1 MTLAHQTIVQQPH
14 EHQPLEQR
22 RILATA
28 VPGPRSQALHA
39 RRMLAVP
46 RAVPA
51 VLPVYIER
59 AEGSILR
66 DIDGNQLIDFGS
78 GIAVAALGHA
88 VPEINAAAARQM
100 ADFTHT
106 CFAITPY
113 EEYVE
118 LAEILNALTPGSF
131 DKRTALSSS
140 GSEAV
145 ENAIKI
151 ARRHTGRSAIVA
163 FDHGYHGRTNLALAL
178 TSKATPY
185 KQGFGPFAGDIHH
198 VPMAYPY
205 RWPGGASHCLDQA
218 FDGFVDQIHTRI
230 GETTVAAVIME
241 PILGEAGFIVPPPGF
256 IARVAEWCGLHGIV
270 FIADEVQTGFCR
282 TGDWFACEHED
293 VAPDLI
299 VTGKAIAGGLPLAA
313 VTGRAEI
320 MESVQIGGL
329 GGTYAG
335 NPVACAAALANI
347 ALMQAID
354 ANGRARAIGTILRDR
369 LGAMAAKWDVIGEVR
384 GRGAMIAI
392 ELVIGGGEINPHP
405 ELAAAVVRACHAA
418 GLVTMTTG
426 MHRNSLRFLPPL
438 TISDAL
444 LHEGLDILEQAFITA
459 H

>member
-1 MTLAHQTIVQQPH
+1 MTEQSAI
-14 EHQPLEQR
+14 EQR

-28 VPGPRSQALHA
+28 IPGPRSQALHA
-39 RRMLAVP
+39 RRMKAVP
-46 RAVPA
+46 KAIPA
-51 VLPVYIER
+51 VLPVYVDR
-59 AEGSILR
+59 AEGAILR

-88 VPEINAAAARQM
+88 VPQLAAAAARQM
-100 ADFTHT
+100 ADFSHT
-106 CFAITPY
+106 CFAVTPY
-113 EEYVE
+113 EEYVA
-118 LAEILNALTPGSF
+118 LAEQLNALTPGNF
-131 DKRTALSSS
+131 DKRTALFSS

-145 ENAIKI
+145 ESAIKV

-178 TSKATPY
+178 TAKATPY

-198 VPMAYPY
+198 VPMAYPF
-205 RWPGGASHCLDQA
+205 RWPGGSRNCLDQA
-218 FDGFVDQIHTRI
+218 FDNFVDHIHTRI

-256 IARVAEWCGLHGIV
+256 IARVVEWCGLHGIV

-282 TGDWFACEHED
+282 TGTWFACEHEA

-313 VTGRAEI
+313 LTGRAEI
-320 MESVQIGGL
+320 MESVQVGGL

-347 ALMQAID
+347 ELMQSLD
-354 ANGRARAIGTILRDR
+354 ANAAARRIETVMRAR

-405 ELAAAVVRACHAA
+405 ELAAAVARACHAD
-418 GLVTMTTG
+418 GLLVMVTG

-438 TISDAL
+438 TISQDL
-444 LHEGLDILEQAFITA
+444 LQEGLDVLEQAFVTA